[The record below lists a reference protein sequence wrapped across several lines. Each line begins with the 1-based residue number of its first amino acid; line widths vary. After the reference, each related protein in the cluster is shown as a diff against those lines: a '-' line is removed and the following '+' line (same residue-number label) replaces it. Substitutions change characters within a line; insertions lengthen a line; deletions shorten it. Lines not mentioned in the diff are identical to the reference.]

1 MTWVKNTEVNDNKT
15 IKLFAHTGKG
25 TTFANVK
32 IEQRIIIK
40 KGKRIMTTMFVLM
53 AIVVAT
59 FGLATSVGTTI
70 DMKGRK

>member
-32 IEQRIIIK
+32 IEQRII
-40 KGKRIMTTMFVLM
+40 TMFVLM